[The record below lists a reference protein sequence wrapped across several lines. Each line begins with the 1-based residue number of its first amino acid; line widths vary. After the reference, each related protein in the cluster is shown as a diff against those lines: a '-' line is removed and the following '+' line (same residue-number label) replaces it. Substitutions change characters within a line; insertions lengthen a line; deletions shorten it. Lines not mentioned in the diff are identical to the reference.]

1 MGWDVALRYLKV
13 DAHVKSSFYMDLGIQ
28 EFRNFELL

>member
-1 MGWDVALRYLKV
+1 MILDK

-28 EFRNFELL
+28 EFRDCALIHL